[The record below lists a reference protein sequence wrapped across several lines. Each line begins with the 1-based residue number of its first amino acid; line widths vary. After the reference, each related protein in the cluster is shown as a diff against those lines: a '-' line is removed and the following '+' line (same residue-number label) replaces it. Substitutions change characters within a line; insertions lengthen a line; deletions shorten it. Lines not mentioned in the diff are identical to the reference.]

1 MSLNHVMMI
10 DSCRCMAHAARD
22 KKLAGMLDEPVGESM
37 ASRTQLSSFDVDR
50 GSFAREGAQKSG
62 ATRPTKTGMLGQG

>member
-10 DSCRCMAHAARD
+10 DSCRCTAHAARD
-22 KKLAGMLDEPVGESM
+22 KKFAGPVRESV